1 MMKLLLAIALV
12 ACASALPSPDTTFP
26 EVQMTQ
32 MVATAAKAAKETVS
46 SMLEAGSSDSACA
59 ELAATTIS
67 EVEDAVK
74 AQQEAVDKFA
84 APNDGT
90 SCLEEGK
97 EGVDSATEALEGA
110 KKASEDAAAAASSA
124 AGASVDFGPVAQS
137 AMTDSA
143 HGHGLCGPWAADPA
157 LTAAKAAAAEAV
169 AACECEVY
177 TGYTAAWSAAEE

>member
-1 MMKLLLAIALV
+1 MGADQQRMMKLLLAIALV
-12 ACASALPSPDTTFP
+12 ACASALPSPDTTVP

-90 SCLEEGK
+90 ACLEEGK
-97 EGVDSATEALEGA
+97 AAVDAATEALEAA
-110 KKASEDAAAAASSA
+110 KQASKDAADEFAAATDA
-124 AGASVDFGPVAQS
+124 NVDFGETHSRAWFSLCSHHFAPHRPHSPV
-137 AMTDSA
+137 
-143 HGHGLCGPWAADPA
+143 GPP
-157 LTAAKAAAAEAV
+157 
-169 AACECEVY
+169 
-177 TGYTAAWSAAEE
+177 